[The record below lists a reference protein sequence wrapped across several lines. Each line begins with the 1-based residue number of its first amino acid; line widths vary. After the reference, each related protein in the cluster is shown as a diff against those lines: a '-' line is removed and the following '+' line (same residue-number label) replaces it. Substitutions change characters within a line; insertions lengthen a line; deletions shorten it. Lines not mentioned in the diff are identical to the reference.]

1 MPSKELDPIELT
13 QQFVSVDSVTTH
25 SNAAI
30 AELMREQLVSLGFE
44 TRKRNYQDLHGTEKI
59 ALEAKRSP
67 PRPDSGDKQRGI
79 GYFCHNDVVS
89 VEGWNCAH
97 GGPFDAAIADGRLW
111 GRGTC
116 DMKGSAAAAMAAISR
131 LDPAR
136 QSAPIYFFVTGDEER
151 GMGGAGVL
159 ASESEFFGE
168 MVATQSVGI
177 IGEPTELQLVN
188 SHKGGLHLD
197 VYSNGVAAHSSTADG
212 KNANWQMIPFLS
224 YMKELW
230 ERSESD
236 ATLCN
241 QAFSPSTLSFNIV
254 IENRPAMGNITVG
267 ESICRIFFRPMPNT
281 PWQELTAMIQQ
292 KAESLGLR
300 SKLLEPMPPLHTPAE
315 REFVQAALAV
325 LGQTEPIAVCYA
337 TDGCKFHDLQDLI
350 VIGPG
355 SIEQA
360 HRPDEWISL
369 EQMSKGTQVFA
380 SLFEHFAFS

>member
-1 MPSKELDPIELT
+1 MQE
-13 QQFVSVDSVTTH
+13 
-25 SNAAI
+25 
-30 AELMREQLVSLGFE
+30 RLVSLGFE
-44 TRKRNYQDLHGTEKI
+44 TRLRNYQDLHGTEKV

-67 PRPDSGDKQRGI
+67 QRTGGSSLQRGI

-89 VEGWNCAH
+89 VEGWNCPH
-97 GGPFDAAIADGRLW
+97 GGPFDAAIADGKLW

-131 LDPAR
+131 LDPSR
-136 QSAPIYFFVTGDEER
+136 QIAPIYFFVTGDEER
-151 GMGGAGVL
+151 GMGGAGIL
-159 ASESEFFGE
+159 ASESEYFRE
-168 MVATQSVGI
+168 MVETQSVGI

-197 VYSNGVAAHSSTADG
+197 VYSRGVAAHSSTADG

-230 ERSESD
+230 ERSESE
-236 ATLCN
+236 AALCN
-241 QAFSPSTLSFNIV
+241 TAFAPSTLSFNIV

-267 ESICRIFFRPMPNT
+267 ESICRIFFRPMPET
-281 PWQELTAMIQQ
+281 PWQEITAMIQQ
-292 KAESLGLR
+292 KAEQLGLGV
-300 SKLLEPMPPLHTPAE
+300 KLLEPMPPLHTPAD

-337 TDGCKFHDLQDLI
+337 TDGCKFHDLKDLI

-369 EQMSKGTQVFA
+369 EQMRKGTQTFA
-380 SLFEHFAFS
+380 DLLEHFAFS